1 MKKWCGVFAF
11 AHSMVVFRGRTA
23 DNTLHA
29 HASVQLSV
37 AQTGSLTILDAN
49 GVPHTAQGLIT
60 RPGHLHV
67 LQPAEAMTLVLIEP
81 HSPLANAL
89 LTDTRNV
96 GTSPLAQALTQ
107 SLQEANSLHD
117 CLATL
122 SKLMP
127 INNPAL
133 DPRIAQA
140 LVWLLSA
147 TASDAIAQAAVMC
160 GVSDSRLRAL
170 ARNSLGTSLSQWL
183 TWRKL
188 EASGRAMA
196 SGAPL
201 AEAAYMGGFADQAH
215 FTRTMR
221 KVLGITPKSA
231 SQIVRRT

>member
-1 MKKWCGVFAF
+1 MEKWCGVFAF
-11 AHSMVVFRGRTA
+11 GQSMVVFRGRTA

-29 HASVQLSV
+29 HASVQLSI
-37 AQTGSLTILDAN
+37 AQTGNLTILDAN
-49 GVPHTAQGLIT
+49 GLAHTAQGLIT
-60 RPGHLHV
+60 RSGHPHR

-81 HSPLANAL
+81 HLPLANAL
-89 LTDTRNV
+89 LSAAGDA
-96 GTSPLAQALTQ
+96 GTSPLAPALTQ
-107 SLQEANSLHD
+107 SLQKANSLHD

-122 SKLMP
+122 SKLTP
-127 INNPAL
+127 INSPAL

-147 TASDAIAQAAVMC
+147 TASDAIAQAAAMC

-188 EASGRAMA
+188 ETSGRAMVAGA
-196 SGAPL
+196 SL
-201 AEAAYMGGFADQAH
+201 AEAAYAGGFADQAH

-231 SQIVRRT
+231 AQIVRRT